1 MVIAWMTTT
10 LQVCAVLAS
19 SSVATSGGRWES
31 YLAKI
36 TIVWMMMEMPSHV
49 ASFSSRF
56 EKWTYTKMHLRAVH
70 IYAYIYMYT
79 CIHVYIH
86 AHIHTC
92 THTYIHTCIHTY
104 MHAHAVLRPRGRQ
117 VGIMELG

>member
-1 MVIAWMTTT
+1 M
-10 LQVCAVLAS
+10 LA
-19 SSVATSGGRWES
+19 ARLRRRAGGRAGRWES

-56 EKWTYTKMHLRAVH
+56 EKWTYTKMHLHAVH
-70 IYAYIYMYT
+70 IYA
-79 CIHVYIH
+79 CIHVYMY
-86 AHIHTC
+86 TFM
-92 THTYIHTCIHTY
+92 HTYIHAC